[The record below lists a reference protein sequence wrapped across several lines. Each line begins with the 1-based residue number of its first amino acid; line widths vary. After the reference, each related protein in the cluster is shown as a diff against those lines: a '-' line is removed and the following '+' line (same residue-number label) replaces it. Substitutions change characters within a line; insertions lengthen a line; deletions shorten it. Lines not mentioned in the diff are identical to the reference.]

1 MSSGKVAPNKVD
13 SLEEQGHKRRR
24 LRRPRPPVLC
34 TWRQDLELELGP
46 RKCIER
52 LARSMSAGLFDAL
65 ATADGPAAGGPGSA
79 LVAWWPSV
87 DHRRRLAGGCT
98 CQAVSDLGA
107 ALRECTVAVDV
118 GQEGGVGSRGEIP
131 HFPGKR
137 DDFCHFGANRRKSCR
152 SGAVLRPFIPPSRPG
167 GHPALESRALANLA
181 STAAVFAAGPG
192 PIGVAT

>member
-1 MSSGKVAPNKVD
+1 MSCGKVAPKKVG
-13 SLEEQGHKRRR
+13 SLEGQGHKRRR

-34 TWRQDLELELGP
+34 TWRQYLELEPGP
-46 RKCIER
+46 RKCIKHP
-52 LARSMSAGLFDAL
+52 AWSSSAEWFGAL
-65 ATADGPAAGGPGSA
+65 ATAAGSAAAGPGRV
-79 LVAWWPSV
+79 LVGWLPSV
-87 DHRRRLAGGCT
+87 DRRRRRAGGCT
-98 CQAVSDLGA
+98 CRTVSDPAA
-107 ALRECTVAVDV
+107 ALRECTVAADA
-118 GQEGGVGSRGEIP
+118 GHEGGVGSRGEIP

-181 STAAVFAAGPG
+181 STAAVFAARPG